1 MLIDYTKDLQ
11 SKALENYN
19 ILSTS
24 QGALQ
29 VLKNKS
35 MKCPNFEWKE
45 DHTPG
50 RGLPGR
56 DRSSIQARDRDGWQ
70 RIRGR
75 RRSRTE
81 TEASTPMGGQQFLC
95 IPVVSE
101 SLRFPS
107 VQATSGAPSLSLFP
121 AVETGEQG
129 VDPGPGLGG
138 L

>member
-81 TEASTPMGGQQFLC
+81 TEASTPMGGQQF
-95 IPVVSE
+95 SMH
-101 SLRFPS
+101 PS
-107 VQATSGAPSLSLFP
+107 RVRKSPLPQRAGDKWR
-121 AVETGEQG
+121 AVPFFVPRRG
-129 VDPGPGLGG
+129 DW
-138 L
+138 